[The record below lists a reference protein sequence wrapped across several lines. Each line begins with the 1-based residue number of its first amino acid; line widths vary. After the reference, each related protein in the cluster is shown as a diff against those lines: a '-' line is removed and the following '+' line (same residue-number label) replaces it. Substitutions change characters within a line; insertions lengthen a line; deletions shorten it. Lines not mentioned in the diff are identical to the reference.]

1 MDKLNKGKRCTV
13 FYAVWQMQCCGTPFS
28 VGDKVEW
35 TVLSNNAF
43 NSPVDIGKIDY
54 CYDAHY
60 AKGDKV
66 LAFEGR
72 VEEIKILYHKFIPS
86 KDNKSLI
93 AVSGKVSDINY
104 VNGWEDNIEDMK
116 VVGYVVSLSDC
127 VLNDN
132 I

>member
-1 MDKLNKGKRCTV
+1 MDELNKRKKCTV

-28 VGDKVEW
+28 IGDKVEW

-66 LAFEGR
+66 RLKKSRYFTINFFHQKI
-72 VEEIKILYHKFIPS
+72 IK
-86 KDNKSLI
+86 
-93 AVSGKVSDINY
+93 A
-104 VNGWEDNIEDMK
+104 
-116 VVGYVVSLSDC
+116 
-127 VLNDN
+127 
-132 I
+132 